1 MNSCFENFRPNE
13 EETGLSMLNQME
25 NNQMSSRNDLKY
37 INESYTDLRRGYKKH
52 SPIKIDRLEK

>member
-13 EETGLSMLNQME
+13 VETGLSMLNQME
-25 NNQMSSRNDLKY
+25 NNEISSRHDLMY
-37 INESYTDLRRGYKKH
+37 INENYTDLRSGYKKH